1 MTDQNPD
8 TRAASMAQS
17 GSAPSQSSLA
27 DALSTLMGNLTQTSP
42 GAIPQ
47 KTGPRTAE
55 EKAQREAFIA
65 NLRQIRNNAA
75 AQMKDQY
82 YGRDVRGYGS
92 IKFPFPRYTQ
102 EGIDLFGATPET
114 ANEQQS
120 EFRGFYGFKGHGDY
134 FNDSL
139 ARGGKRVRFDDVQGQ
154 GSYFLKS
161 ALNWVKKN
169 VVPHVTGVLKSAIVN
184 GGPTVLPMLTGMLA
198 AQPGAGKILAPIAQ
212 NLGTA
217 FIEHVKGVE
226 GTGDYLVPDVV
237 TREFFENMSLHPDG
251 VDLLEDVAHMARS
264 GRPVAFN
271 QIAQRNVSESSMHH
285 EMGGS
290 DVKTNSIV
298 NPGAMNSVQR
308 TPIMTSIGEN
318 KNGDL
323 MMTFREYIGDVIS
336 QGEYFHTNRR
346 IELNPGLAVSFPTLS
361 QFAKYYQYYEFDQLL
376 VEYESEVATGNET
389 AKGVIMIAP
398 QSNPTQYAYPNR
410 ASMLNS
416 ALSVSSKI
424 EQGLVAGIECDP
436 TKIAGSSKRPF
447 VRTSDMPLEDR
458 EDYDFGFVQVALA
471 GVPAEMGVI
480 GSLYI
485 RYTVKLFNMKTEIV
499 NELPVLGGWT
509 YIPQVVYSS
518 ETPLGLL
525 GAYGTQIQPIF
536 DPYTL
541 NPSDVNRDSIQ
552 QASPELG
559 PVVLRQFANPYL
571 AGPYIPNTILST
583 NIKFSFPAVSGS
595 VYKLII
601 RNTRAAV
608 HGKGGG
614 AGQAT
619 EAESAMFDIVNRSVT
634 NMGRQVTAVIS
645 SSSSTVGLTFE
656 VTDSPSG
663 PNGTRKNAWCVTSAI
678 EVTFTIGTGNS
689 RVAGT
694 MSVDVDVNPV
704 ATLGQIAFTRNYFD
718 LQANSGDPTYNAINQ
733 IVNSRIQFTR
743 VS

>member
-8 TRAASMAQS
+8 TRAASVAQGGS
-17 GSAPSQSSLA
+17 GAKPTLAEALASLMSN
-27 DALSTLMGNLTQTSP
+27 LSGTSP
-42 GAIPQ
+42 GSIPA
-47 KTGPRTAE
+47 KTAPRTAE
-55 EKAQREAFIA
+55 EKAARDAFIA
-65 NLRQIRNNAA
+65 NLRNIRNNAA
-75 AQMKDQY
+75 AEMKSNY
-82 YGRDVRGYGS
+82 YGRDAKGYGS
-92 IKFPFPRYTQ
+92 IKFPFPRYT
-102 EGIDLFGATPET
+102 EAGIDLFGATPET
-114 ANEQQS
+114 ATEEQS
-120 EFRGFYGFKGHGDY
+120 NFRGYYGFKGHGDY
-134 FNDSL
+134 TNDAL
-139 ARGGKRVRFDDVQGQ
+139 VRGGKRVRFDELQGD
-154 GSYFLKS
+154 GAYFLKS

-169 VVPHVTGVLKSAIVN
+169 VVPHVGKALKYAITT
-184 GGPTVLPMLTGMLA
+184 GGPAVLPYVSGLLA
-198 AQPGAGKILAPIAQ
+198 MQPGAGKILAPIAHK
-212 NLGTA
+212 LGTD

-271 QIAQRNVSESSMHH
+271 HIAQRNVSDSAMHH

-298 NPGAMNSVQR
+298 NPGAQNSVQR

-323 MMTFREYIGDVIS
+323 MMTFREYIGDVVS

-346 IELNPGLAVSFPTLS
+346 IELNPGLVASFPTLS

-376 VEYESEVATGNET
+376 IEYESEVATGNET

-424 EQGLVAGIECDP
+424 EQGLVAGIECNP
-436 TKIAGSSKRPF
+436 EMISGSSKRPF
-447 VRTSDMPLEDR
+447 IRTSDMPIEDR

-499 NELPVLGGWT
+499 NELPVLSGWLYSPQNTVT
-509 YIPQVVYSS
+509 Y
-518 ETPLGLL
+518 EAPLTIM
-525 GAYGTQIQPIF
+525 GAYNTGTRVTPNFDPITLSNTSINEISTQII
-536 DPYTL
+536 
-541 NPSDVNRDSIQ
+541 NN
-552 QASPELG
+552 EMG
-559 PVVLRQFANPYL
+559 PVVLQQFVNPYTV
-571 AGPYIPNTILST
+571 GPYVQDTILST

-595 VYKLII
+595 VYKLTIVS
-601 RNTRAAV
+601 NRAAV
-608 HGKGGG
+608 HGKGGSPNG
-614 AGQAT
+614 CT
-619 EAESAMFDIVNRSVT
+619 SEEKIMFDIVNRSVT
-634 NMGRQVTAVIS
+634 NMGRQVSASVARS
-645 SSSSTVGLTFE
+645 ANTVGMNFD

-663 PNGTRKNAWCVTSAI
+663 RAKTAWNVTSYI
-678 EVTFTIGTGNS
+678 EVTLTIGTGNS

-694 MSVDVDVNPV
+694 MSVDIDVNPV
-704 ATLGQIAFTRNYFD
+704 ASLGQVVFTRTNFD
-718 LQANSGDPTYNAINQ
+718 LQANSGDPTFNAINQ
-733 IVNSRIQFTR
+733 FVSNKIQFTR